1 MLRDFS
7 DAAKQKLLNYV
18 DEVTANG
25 TWDKVKEWFSN
36 IEPNVQSWL
45 GRLDIQKYVNSVE
58 CYYKKI
64 LDKNNSTKR
73 QIEEIFSNV
82 QAVDTRYISITGSQT
97 VCGSDIIKLINDL
110 ANTIDPNGGNM
121 DMGKMKGVLD
131 ADVENIRNAK
141 ATVEK
146 TIEEKMLGTEA
157 EGCMNSEDPVNL
169 STGNFI
175 YEHEDL
181 KVAGEIPLS
190 FHRYYNSKDSRTGV
204 LGRCFLHNYQ
214 IALEKEADGTIGVRL
229 ADGQINYHDKKGQE
243 YIARNTALEFLKET
257 EQGYI
262 LVHPGQENISFDQE
276 GKMLRKEDR
285 NGRGISFFYCED
297 GKLKKAETDNG
308 SSLTYCYNQMGQ
320 LKKVTDHTGRSVL
333 LQYEEEKLKK
343 VITASGAEYVYR
355 YGENGRITEVEN
367 ARHVTS
373 VKNTYDRR
381 FRIIHQQFPDGGM
394 MEFAY
399 DDRNRR
405 VTLTERNGSKII
417 HVHDERYRNTE
428 TIYEDGTKEH
438 YLYNEKNQCI
448 SMTDRLGRTTRMAY
462 DNRGNL
468 TQTVDALKRRVN
480 YTYDAD
486 CHLISVSINGKER
499 LKNHYDGKGNLIGTE
514 NLYGNRI
521 TVINNGAGRPETIT
535 YADGSV
541 WEIGYDESG
550 NIVQLKDVTG
560 NVTTYGYDALNRVI
574 ETVDANRN
582 VTRYTYDAADRVT
595 TVTDA
600 MGNQR
605 AYTYNAGGK
614 ITAIRD
620 FDGNTAEFIYN
631 PLGKVETYTDKEGQQ
646 VHFTYDKMWNI
657 RSVTA
662 PDHGKQEYFYDS
674 DNHLVKQI
682 LPMGGVVKYAYDAA
696 GNRTEMT
703 DPEGNTTRYFYD
715 AVNRLTEVLEP
726 DGART
731 VYEYDREGNLVRET
745 NASEQT
751 TSYTYDDLGRRTSV
765 TDAAGATTSVFYN
778 ELGKAERI
786 CYPNGSSTVYEYEK
800 GGRLKSVRYPDGA
813 GEHYGYDAR
822 GNLTERTTTAGECYL
837 YSYDCLA
844 RITSI
849 ENPAGGVAYF
859 TYDALGRVTKA
870 EYEKGNVTCYEYT
883 PNGNLAKVTDALGNE
898 TFYQYDAMGQLVQTS
913 CTGANGE
920 EPQNTVYTWDKEGHV
935 TTVTDPLG
943 DIERYTYDPAGKMR
957 AKVDKDGYETTFH
970 YGTNGQVEEICYA
983 DGRKVSLT
991 YNAIRQL
998 EEVKDW
1004 LGTTKIAMDE
1014 AGRIA
1019 SVTDP
1024 YGKTVGYEWGS
1035 LGERTAVL
1043 YPDGKKTVY
1052 EYNEAMQ
1059 MSAMKIFS
1067 GEMREKT
1074 IRYSYDEFGRLIGK
1088 QLPGGNYTDYRYNAA
1103 GKLEDIL
1110 HKGADFTERCHYS
1123 YDVMGNK
1130 VMAEKER
1137 PGLPEDSGSF
1147 SYCYDALNRLTTVAQ
1162 NGQTLRTYSYDAF
1175 GNRSSKTE
1183 YQTAG
1188 GLVTTYRYN
1197 TRNQLLQET
1206 NANGT
1211 KDYAYDHR
1219 GNLLSVTS
1227 GKEVLRAYGFDAA
1240 NQMNSS
1246 MGMTDGQ
1253 IKKAVYQYNGLGHR
1267 MEQSIAAGDAA
1278 PEQTIRYT
1286 LDLTRQYHNLLQKT
1300 ENNVQ
1305 QTYFWDGNVTGME
1318 EEGREHFYFQDD
1330 LGSPMRLADEAGRS
1344 EETYG
1349 FDEFGNDIR
1358 TAKDIF
1364 KDSLQNFGFTGY
1376 QMDSAGGLYFAQAR
1390 RYDAGV
1396 GRFVSEDFI
1405 KGHIAV
1411 PYTMNHYNYCWNRPM
1426 DLVDLN
1432 GMWPSLKDIGEGI
1445 NSVGEFIYNHK
1456 EAIIAT
1462 TTAVVAVAA
1471 IAAVTVAT
1479 GGLAGPVIAGA
1490 VVGAGISAV
1499 GTVTEQVAE
1508 GGWDNINVD
1517 KIIISAATGS
1527 VSGALMGSNAGKVIS
1542 IVGNG
1547 IISASGSVA
1556 SDMVDYNGGEDISS
1570 KKILKNAVKNG
1581 LIGVVAGFIGGEG
1594 AQYGSYKATT
1604 VTSILFDGNQILGSS
1619 GTVKQCF
1626 YGSYKNMLNSNF
1638 KIGTCKTIITTGGIT
1653 IKNIFAHANE
1663 EECPQKRGD
1672 KEWRTGALL
1681 LSQ

>member
-229 ADGQINYHDKKGQE
+229 ADGQINYHDNKGQE

-399 DDRNRR
+399 DDKNRR

-541 WEIGYDESG
+541 LEIGYDENG

-560 NVTTYGYDALNRVI
+560 NVTTYGFDALNRVI
-574 ETVDANRN
+574 KTVDANRN

-631 PLGKVETYTDKEGQQ
+631 PLGKVETYK
-646 VHFTYDKMWNI
+646 
-657 RSVTA
+657 
-662 PDHGKQEYFYDS
+662 P
-674 DNHLVKQI
+674 
-682 LPMGGVVKYAYDAA
+682 
-696 GNRTEMT
+696 
-703 DPEGNTTRYFYD
+703 
-715 AVNRLTEVLEP
+715 RLRVL
-726 DGART
+726 
-731 VYEYDREGNLVRET
+731 
-745 NASEQT
+745 
-751 TSYTYDDLGRRTSV
+751 
-765 TDAAGATTSVFYN
+765 
-778 ELGKAERI
+778 
-786 CYPNGSSTVYEYEK
+786 
-800 GGRLKSVRYPDGA
+800 
-813 GEHYGYDAR
+813 
-822 GNLTERTTTAGECYL
+822 
-837 YSYDCLA
+837 
-844 RITSI
+844 
-849 ENPAGGVAYF
+849 
-859 TYDALGRVTKA
+859 
-870 EYEKGNVTCYEYT
+870 
-883 PNGNLAKVTDALGNE
+883 
-898 TFYQYDAMGQLVQTS
+898 
-913 CTGANGE
+913 
-920 EPQNTVYTWDKEGHV
+920 
-935 TTVTDPLG
+935 
-943 DIERYTYDPAGKMR
+943 
-957 AKVDKDGYETTFH
+957 
-970 YGTNGQVEEICYA
+970 
-983 DGRKVSLT
+983 
-991 YNAIRQL
+991 
-998 EEVKDW
+998 
-1004 LGTTKIAMDE
+1004 
-1014 AGRIA
+1014 
-1019 SVTDP
+1019 
-1024 YGKTVGYEWGS
+1024 
-1035 LGERTAVL
+1035 
-1043 YPDGKKTVY
+1043 
-1052 EYNEAMQ
+1052 
-1059 MSAMKIFS
+1059 
-1067 GEMREKT
+1067 
-1074 IRYSYDEFGRLIGK
+1074 
-1088 QLPGGNYTDYRYNAA
+1088 
-1103 GKLEDIL
+1103 
-1110 HKGADFTERCHYS
+1110 
-1123 YDVMGNK
+1123 
-1130 VMAEKER
+1130 
-1137 PGLPEDSGSF
+1137 SGS
-1147 SYCYDALNRLTTVAQ
+1147 RI
-1162 NGQTLRTYSYDAF
+1162 
-1175 GNRSSKTE
+1175 SSAC
-1183 YQTAG
+1183 AG
-1188 GLVTTYRYN
+1188 SW
-1197 TRNQLLQET
+1197 
-1206 NANGT
+1206 
-1211 KDYAYDHR
+1211 K
-1219 GNLLSVTS
+1219 
-1227 GKEVLRAYGFDAA
+1227 
-1240 NQMNSS
+1240 
-1246 MGMTDGQ
+1246 
-1253 IKKAVYQYNGLGHR
+1253 
-1267 MEQSIAAGDAA
+1267 
-1278 PEQTIRYT
+1278 
-1286 LDLTRQYHNLLQKT
+1286 
-1300 ENNVQ
+1300 
-1305 QTYFWDGNVTGME
+1305 
-1318 EEGREHFYFQDD
+1318 
-1330 LGSPMRLADEAGRS
+1330 
-1344 EETYG
+1344 
-1349 FDEFGNDIR
+1349 
-1358 TAKDIF
+1358 
-1364 KDSLQNFGFTGY
+1364 
-1376 QMDSAGGLYFAQAR
+1376 
-1390 RYDAGV
+1390 
-1396 GRFVSEDFI
+1396 
-1405 KGHIAV
+1405 
-1411 PYTMNHYNYCWNRPM
+1411 
-1426 DLVDLN
+1426 
-1432 GMWPSLKDIGEGI
+1432 
-1445 NSVGEFIYNHK
+1445 
-1456 EAIIAT
+1456 
-1462 TTAVVAVAA
+1462 
-1471 IAAVTVAT
+1471 
-1479 GGLAGPVIAGA
+1479 
-1490 VVGAGISAV
+1490 AGIF
-1499 GTVTEQVAE
+1499 
-1508 GGWDNINVD
+1508 
-1517 KIIISAATGS
+1517 
-1527 VSGALMGSNAGKVIS
+1527 L
-1542 IVGNG
+1542 
-1547 IISASGSVA
+1547 
-1556 SDMVDYNGGEDISS
+1556 
-1570 KKILKNAVKNG
+1570 
-1581 LIGVVAGFIGGEG
+1581 
-1594 AQYGSYKATT
+1594 
-1604 VTSILFDGNQILGSS
+1604 
-1619 GTVKQCF
+1619 
-1626 YGSYKNMLNSNF
+1626 
-1638 KIGTCKTIITTGGIT
+1638 
-1653 IKNIFAHANE
+1653 
-1663 EECPQKRGD
+1663 
-1672 KEWRTGALL
+1672 
-1681 LSQ
+1681 

>member
-7 DAAKQKLLNYV
+7 EAAKQKLLNYV

-25 TWDKVKEWFSN
+25 TWNSVKDWFGD
-36 IEPNVQSWL
+36 IGLNVQSWL
-45 GRLDIQKYVNSVE
+45 GLLDIQRYADRIDL
-58 CYYKKI
+58 YHKKI
-64 LDKNNSTKR
+64 LDKNDTTR
-73 QIEEIFSNV
+73 EQIEEIFSNV

-870 EYEKGNVTCYEYT
+870 EDEKGNVTCYEYT

-1035 LGERTAVL
+1035 MGERTAVL